1 MCAHRGAGGES
12 ISAEAAAAAAEE
24 GKEEA
29 ALWPAEIHVGYG
41 CCARAAAAA
50 AASLHLKS
58 AKNPSPSVA
67 IFGMSDMGTDAD

>member
-12 ISAEAAAAAAEE
+12 ISAEAAAAEE

-41 CCARAAAAA
+41 CSARAA

-67 IFGMSDMGTDAD
+67 IFGMSDMGTDAG